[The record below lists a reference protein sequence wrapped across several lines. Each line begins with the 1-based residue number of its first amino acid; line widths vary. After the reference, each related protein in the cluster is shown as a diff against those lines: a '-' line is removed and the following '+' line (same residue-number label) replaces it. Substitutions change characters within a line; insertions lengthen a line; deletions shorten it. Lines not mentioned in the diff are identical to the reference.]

1 MRGQGQAVYR
11 RDVAA
16 WTMTRRAVSAMGILA
31 MASCMVACTSVDP
44 GPNFVVPNSTF
55 DPDYF
60 YCHVEPQYIMG
71 AKYQCGPGMAGDNN
85 SCHFSSAVSGM
96 ALVNHAPVNCGGG
109 DHPVDLTQIGTGS
122 AAAGNYQA
130 VSLEMSTDYLNAPVY
145 IRPLGNAHPRAIFQ
159 SSDMNVTQILSTWA
173 SK

>member
-1 MRGQGQAVYR
+1 MTPSRMIDEPLTHDGRPSPGGEGRGSWMGASRIMDGRLAKSGECTTGRRSRHESLRGHGQAVYR

-31 MASCMVACTSVDP
+31 MGSCMVACTSVDP

-71 AKYQCGPGMAGDNN
+71 A
-85 SCHFSSAVSGM
+85 
-96 ALVNHAPVNCGGG
+96 
-109 DHPVDLTQIGTGS
+109 
-122 AAAGNYQA
+122 
-130 VSLEMSTDYLNAPVY
+130 
-145 IRPLGNAHPRAIFQ
+145 
-159 SSDMNVTQILSTWA
+159 
-173 SK
+173 